1 MASRNISQL
10 ESSYP
15 SMASSSSFSSLV
27 FTNRPICMAIAYLS
41 SSNTLASCLYLFQKA
56 LKLLPS
62 NTNFGFLIIFILFLG
77 TSANKLSPILTNN
90 PSSHTSVTRSGGTTL
105 SCSGTAVTPGTT
117 ITPSGADVA
126 VTNSTSRKRKS
137 APSGA
142 AGANDAFEKRKSR
155 KAPGA
160 EEYKDVCRGN
170 AITNRAY
177 LSKVLGKMFLNAG
190 GNSRGWPGKNTN
202 TGLAEF
208 KLKLVI
214 KKNKIDIDSHL
225 RNVPISRMK
234 IEHT

>member
-1 MASRNISQL
+1 M
-10 ESSYP
+10 
-15 SMASSSSFSSLV
+15 
-27 FTNRPICMAIAYLS
+27 AYLDYHTDIATRPGNNATCPGNTAGNN
-41 SSNTLASCLYLFQKA
+41 SNTS
-56 LKLLPS
+56 PHS
-62 NTNFGFLIIFILFLG
+62 GNITTG
-77 TSANKLSPILTNN
+77 TANN

-105 SCSGTAVTPGTT
+105 SCSGTAVTPGMT

-142 AGANDAFEKRKSR
+142 AGANDAFKKRKSR

-160 EEYKDVCRGN
+160 KEYKDVCRGN

-234 IEHT
+234 IKHT